1 MFVNRPPDEVL
12 ENEGGNLYLNCSVAG
27 ADDTIV
33 AWYRQGIPDTIV
45 VREMNVLCSLSCMIL
60 REFMAI

>member
-1 MFVNRPPDEVL
+1 MFVVEPPEFVNRPPDEVL
-12 ENEGGNLYLNCSVAG
+12 ENEGGNLYLNCSVSG

-45 VREMNVLCSLSCMIL
+45 VRQMFCVPYHV
-60 REFMAI
+60 